1 MREIIAIIRN
11 NKVVSTKKALVEAGI
26 PALTGVHC
34 HGRGSHG
41 VDFILQ
47 VSPSDYEAAKETAN
61 SCSTTAPSLL
71 PKYLL
76 NIAVPKDCVQRVV
89 DIIAAENHTG
99 TSGDGKI
106 FVLPLEEVIRM
117 RTGETGHNALD
128 EMA

>member
-1 MREIIAIIRN
+1 MHEIIAIIRN
-11 NKVVSTKKALVEAGI
+11 NKVASTKKALVDAGI

-34 HGRGSHG
+34 HGRGSHS
-41 VDFILQ
+41 VDFTLQ
-47 VSPSDYEAAKETAN
+47 VASTDGAPTEA
-61 SCSTTAPSLL
+61 CSACPPSLL

-76 NIAVPKDCVQRVV
+76 NIAVPKNCVKRVV

-106 FVLPLEEVIRM
+106 FVLPLEETIRM

>member
-11 NKVVSTKKALVEAGI
+11 NKVASTKKALADAGI

-41 VDFILQ
+41 VDFTLQ
-47 VSPSDYEAAKETAN
+47 VSSSTEASVTCTAQ
-61 SCSTTAPSLL
+61 APSLL

-76 NIAVPKDCVQRVV
+76 NIAVPKKYVSRVV
-89 DIIAAENHTG
+89 DIIATENYTG

-117 RTGETGHNALD
+117 RTGETGRNALD
-128 EMA
+128 EIA

>member
-11 NKVVSTKKALVEAGI
+11 NKVASTKKALVDAGI

-34 HGRGSHG
+34 HGRGHHG
-41 VDFILQ
+41 VDFTLQ
-47 VSPSDYEAAKETAN
+47 VAPTAANTEA
-61 SCSTTAPSLL
+61 CSAQAPSLL

-76 NIAVPKDCVQRVV
+76 NIAVPKNCVKRVV

-99 TSGDGKI
+99 TAGDGKI
-106 FVLPLEEVIRM
+106 FVLPIEETIRM